1 MIDKFCDFII
11 KKIKDKLENVD
22 EEREMVIDFG
32 VRLLFGELPKIL
44 LLFVIGFILGIG
56 YYTLLMFFLLAPYRS
71 FTGGFHLKTHL
82 GCMITTTLLYMGP
95 IALAMITPEIADY
108 LKYGIIAVVG
118 VMSIISIA
126 KYAPADTEN
135 IPILSKKERKSKRIK
150 SYISL
155 IILFA
160 ISLLVPNKIIS
171 YMLIYGIF
179 LQNLT
184 LTPIAYKLT
193 KSKYG
198 YEVYQEEAI

>member
-1 MIDKFCDFII
+1 MIDRFCDFII

-44 LLFVIGFILGIG
+44 LLFIIGFILGIG
-56 YYTLLMFFLLAPYRS
+56 KYTLLMFLLLAPYRS

-82 GCMITTTLLYMGP
+82 GCMINTILLYMGP
-95 IALAMITPEIADY
+95 IALAIITPELSNY
-108 LKYGIIAVVG
+108 LKYGIIVVIS
-118 VMSIISIA
+118 VMSIIFIA
-126 KYAPADTEN
+126 KYVPADTEN

-155 IILFA
+155 IILLA
-160 ISLLVPNKIIS
+160 ISLFIPNKIIS

-179 LQNLT
+179 MQNLT

>member
-1 MIDKFCDFII
+1 MTKYNC
-11 KKIKDKLENVD
+11 
-22 EEREMVIDFG
+22 
-32 VRLLFGELPKIL
+32 ELK
-44 LLFVIGFILGIG
+44 
-56 YYTLLMFFLLAPYRS
+56 
-71 FTGGFHLKTHL
+71 
-82 GCMITTTLLYMGP
+82 
-95 IALAMITPEIADY
+95 E
-108 LKYGIIAVVG
+108 
-118 VMSIISIA
+118 
-126 KYAPADTEN
+126 
-135 IPILSKKERKSKRIK
+135 KERKSKRIK

-155 IILFA
+155 IILLV